1 MNLDTNVIN
10 SKSSRSYFHY
20 GFIVVV
26 GAFLTQ
32 FVLMICLQG
41 LPLNLAQIEKSLGIT
56 HAAAGSITGVFGA
69 CYAVCAIFWGWIADK
84 FGPRV
89 AMTAASIVA
98 GIAMIV
104 FGTTVDSVTKAI
116 IIYAFVGFGAAGIYS
131 ATIPKVVGAW
141 FVPEKRGKAVT
152 CITPGGTLM
161 GTILGM
167 TVPILTVGYGWQ
179 MTMSIL
185 GVAVLV
191 LALLI
196 FALVRNHPSEKNL
209 TPFGSPPGTPIQ
221 APQKTKSFSL
231 EEFKVVAKK
240 KITWHLGSFFICWQF
255 PYAISS
261 AFLVLSFV
269 KGGLTA
275 ADAGFALVI
284 YKVFTLAGQFV
295 WGPLSD
301 KVERKFIIALSCINW
316 AIFGAG
322 YAMFWGDSPKLMY
335 ITVAFMGIG
344 VGIVPCIMAA
354 FSDYFDSQYRGTA
367 NGVISTSSF
376 IGRFFGPIAA
386 GILADKY
393 GLPAGFVLAS
403 VAMVGAA
410 VISLTLPRLRTKSV
424 I

>member
-1 MNLDTNVIN
+1 MNSNTDVIK
-10 SKSSRSYFHY
+10 SKHSHGYFHY
-20 GFIVVV
+20 GFIVVA

-41 LPLNLAQIEKSLGIT
+41 LPLNLAQVEKSLGIT
-56 HAAAGSITGVFGA
+56 HAAAGSITGTFGA

-84 FGPRV
+84 FGPRI
-89 AMTAASIVA
+89 AMTIASVVA
-98 GIAMIV
+98 GVAMIV
-104 FGTTVDSVTKAI
+104 FGNAVDSVTKAI
-116 IIYAFVGFGAAGIYS
+116 VIYAFVGFGAAGIYS

-179 MTMSIL
+179 ATMSIL
-185 GVAVLV
+185 GVVILV
-191 LALLI
+191 LAAII
-196 FALVRNHPSEKNL
+196 FSLVRNHPAEKNL
-209 TPFGSPPGTPIQ
+209 TPFGAAKDTPVRL
-221 APQKTKSFSL
+221 PEKKSSFSFD
-231 EEFKVVAKK
+231 EFKIVAKK
-240 KITWHLGSFFICWQF
+240 KITWHLSSFFICWQF

-269 KGGLTA
+269 RGGLSA

-301 KVERKFIIALSCINW
+301 KIERKFIIALSCINW

-335 ITVAFMGIG
+335 FTVAFMGIG

-410 VISLTLPRLRTKSV
+410 VISMTLPRLRTKDA